1 MMYEENKTNT
11 SETIQLTDEEKEKL
25 KKYES
30 DYSEKSLFDKIIK
43 VAKKAGTTVIY
54 AALLL
59 FYTLQ
64 DPNVPAWAKAVI
76 VGALGYFISPVDF
89 IPDMIPVIGYTDDLS
104 TLIGAIVMVSMY
116 IDEDKKNKAKSKLRD
131 WFGNFDDSLLSEV
144 DNRI

>member
-64 DPNVPAWAKAVI
+64 DPNVPPWAKAVI

>member
-1 MMYEENKTNT
+1 MMYEEKENNT

>member
-43 VAKKAGTTVIY
+43 VAKKAGTSVIY

>member
-1 MMYEENKTNT
+1 MMYEEKENTT
-11 SETIQLTDEEKEKL
+11 SEPIQLTDEEKEKL